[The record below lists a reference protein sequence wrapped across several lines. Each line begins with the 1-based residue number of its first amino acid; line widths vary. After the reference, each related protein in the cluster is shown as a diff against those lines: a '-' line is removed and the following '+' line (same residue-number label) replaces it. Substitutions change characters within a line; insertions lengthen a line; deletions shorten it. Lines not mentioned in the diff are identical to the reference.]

1 MPNFH
6 RPRRIEEEYRRA
18 LNALMESWLR
28 VFPHNPRLEEISS
41 FLGNGGGERVM
52 KASDSLARRMVT
64 AVAVQ
69 NERSWREAAAKSTQ
83 GRRIYDLLR
92 NEMAGSVGAS
102 MRQMI
107 ASHAAL
113 IRSMPERMAQDLA
126 SQIAT
131 RQMRGE
137 RAETIAADIAKR
149 FPHITRAHTA
159 MLARTEVS
167 SAATSI
173 SEARAAHLSLPC
185 YEWLSS
191 EDVRVRPSHRLMDHV
206 IVFWRDPPAPEA
218 LAGIKSRLGHYQVG
232 RCPSCRCDANVI
244 VDLDQI
250 SFPAKVY
257 HDGRIERM
265 SRARFSKL
273 YH

>member
-18 LNALMESWLR
+18 LNALMDSWMR
-28 VFPHNPRLEEISS
+28 AFPHNPSLEEIFS

-64 AVAVQ
+64 SVAVQ
-69 NERSWREAAAKSTQ
+69 NAQSWREAAAKSTQ
-83 GRRIYDLLR
+83 RRRIYELLR
-92 NEMAGSVGAS
+92 NEMAGSVGAA
-102 MRQMI
+102 MRQMV

-113 IRSMPERMAQDLA
+113 IRSMPDRMAQDLA

-137 RAETIAADIAKR
+137 RAETIAKDIAKR

-159 MLARTEVS
+159 MIARTEVS

-173 SEARAAHLSLPC
+173 SEARAQHLNLPC

-191 EDVRVRPSHRLMDHV
+191 EDKRVRPAHKIMDHV
-206 IVFWRDPPAPEA
+206 IVFWRDPPSPEA
-218 LAGIKSRLGHYQVG
+218 LIGMKTHGKYHAGRDFQ
-232 RCPSCRCDANVI
+232 CRCDPNVI

-250 SFPAKVY
+250 SFPARVY
-257 HDGRIERM
+257 HDGNIERM